1 MPAALPETP
10 TPDLLKTQ
18 LLYNGNNGNS
28 QVLQNGAMPLFSP
41 ESLAYTSMAAE
52 HWRNSWKDR
61 QYAEAGPAEGVSRGQ
76 ASVPTP
82 LLAMQ
87 NSFVRM
93 RAIVFKQEQATRKV
107 SFGFW
112 VTILLMICMVAGLG
126 AYIFYSYLP
135 NASENAAHTSQ
146 PAAGQSPTLRIAGA
160 PSTTV
165 KIGQKLQIAGSNFG
179 PHDAINFLL
188 DATTPI
194 TGADGKPLGAQA
206 DAQGTFEVTIPITH
220 DWPIG
225 AHSIQAVDSA
235 ARQSSYLNIQIIPGA
250 KPVTNSPNLSIMLNG
265 QPIKLLS
272 FAKQVGQPDPAA
284 QRITITNTSAAVL
297 NWTATVTTS
306 WLSIEDNNNLGQL
319 AVSQPLSI
327 GIGVDTSGLG
337 TSPPNQPYRGQVL
350 FTINNNE
357 VLTLPVQL
365 QIKDAKPE
373 LTFSP
378 NPIVVV
384 SRPDGSCQ
392 PGASLTLINLGT
404 TVQNWKLGVDGP
416 TGNRLHFLI
425 NGQIITSGQLEEK
438 LGQSLDPRRT
448 HVYLCGNP
456 NMIGVPQKNRETG
469 ERIFPQPSGV
479 LEILEKRGF
488 QMDQPSL
495 KIKGNLHYE
504 EYW

>member
-28 QVLQNGAMPLFSP
+28 QALQNGAMPLFSP

-337 TSPPNQPYRGQVL
+337 TSPPNQPYKGQVL

-365 QIKDAKPE
+365 TITDATPE
-373 LTFSP
+373 LVFSP
-378 NPIVVV
+378 SPIFATANPN
-384 SRPDGSCQ
+384 GSCQ
-392 PGASLTLINLGT
+392 AGATLTLINLGSIAMVW
-404 TVQNWKLGVDGP
+404 TVNPDAKNTIKLVDNQGK
-416 TGNRLHFLI
+416 
-425 NGQIITSGQLEEK
+425 QSGEL
-438 LGQSLDPRRT
+438 
-448 HVYLCGNP
+448 
-456 NMIGVPQKNRETG
+456 M
-469 ERIFPQPSGV
+469 PSGMDGDTVV
-479 LEILEKRGF
+479 LTLSCSGVKKG
-488 QMDQPSL
+488 QPYHIS
-495 KIKGNLHYE
+495 IYGNSSQASDTVIIQ
-504 EYW
+504 